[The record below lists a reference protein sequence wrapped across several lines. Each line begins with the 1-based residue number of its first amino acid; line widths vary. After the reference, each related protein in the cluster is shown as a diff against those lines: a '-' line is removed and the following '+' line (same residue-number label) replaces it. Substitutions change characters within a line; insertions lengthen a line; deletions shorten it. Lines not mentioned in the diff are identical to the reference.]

1 MNGSVPL
8 QLAAGPQKF
17 IPGPTICSAD
27 FIAFACKATQSA
39 AACAAVRFACDM
51 KFGSLKPSRN
61 CEPAGIVPLTVLAPH
76 TIGTNSIPVLPPDG
90 LRLQLYHQPT
100 AGKNAAPGAVLAAM
114 PRLQVTAAPPAPPDP
129 PRPAPAA
136 PPFPPAPLPAVPPHP
151 VEPAFPPVPPEPV
164 APAF

>member
-27 FIAFACKATQSA
+27 FMAFACKATQSV
-39 AACAAVRFACDM
+39 AACAAVRFDCDM

-61 CEPAGIVPLTVLAPH
+61 FEPPGIVPLTVLAPH

-90 LRLQLYHQPT
+90 LRLQLYHQPI
-100 AGKNAAPGAVLAAM
+100 AGKNAAPGAVLAAI
-114 PRLQVTAAPPAPPDP
+114 PRLHDAGAP
-129 PRPAPAA
+129 PAPAA
-136 PPFPPAPLPAVPPHP
+136 PVVPAPPPM
-151 VEPAFPPVPPEPV
+151 PP
-164 APAF
+164 